1 MCGISR
7 CVSSRDRVAN
17 ESYFETFA
25 LRLFE
30 ILNVS
35 SGASV
40 RGYILHVNVMVQVN
54 DILQVRYF

>member
-1 MCGISR
+1 MCDISR
-7 CVSSRDRVAN
+7 CVSSRGRVAN

-25 LRLFE
+25 LRLFK

-40 RGYILHVNVMVQVN
+40 RGYSLHVNVMVQA
-54 DILQVRYF
+54 RYSVQLT